1 MIIYIFNVC
10 FSTPTK
16 GSFMTKPES
25 RPSRTLRAA
34 DILPACLGLFL
45 ALMYALAM
53 RFDFEYDI
61 GHFSRTS
68 FFFHAAAAAAAAGVL
83 LALAEAF
90 LTRRKIFDPL
100 PGSSPVSVFGAVMA
114 AAMSVSAAVLTLSS
128 YMRSVPEEGLTPAK
142 MSLASALLGLCL
154 GASALLNLSK
164 EQRGGQAVPVVTAVL
179 GVFSVNLAM
188 FAAYFDFSVPLN
200 SPVRN
205 FTTLAQA
212 AVLLFLLSEARLT
225 LVKGPDELPVPF
237 QRFAETAAV
246 TVGFGVS
253 FGGVLYRLMI
263 LGSAHSPEPNLS
275 LPRLALYAA
284 LGCIAWD
291 RLLAGRRNLRDLT
304 EEEIAEIRRK
314 EKEKKNKGKA
324 KE

>member
-1 MIIYIFNVC
+1 M
-10 FSTPTK
+10 K
-16 GSFMTKPES
+16 GSSMTKPES
-25 RPSRTLRAA
+25 RPGSRIGAA
-34 DILPACLGLFL
+34 DLIPAGLGLFL

-61 GHFSRTS
+61 GHFRRSS
-68 FFFHAAAAAAAAGVL
+68 FFFHAAAAAAAAGIL
-83 LALAEAF
+83 LALAAA
-90 LTRRKIFDPL
+90 LLSRRKIFDPL
-100 PGSSPVSVFGAVMA
+100 PEPSPVSVFGGVMT
-114 AAMSVSAAVLTLSS
+114 AAMGVATAAFTMSS

-142 MSLASALLGLCL
+142 MALASAVLGLCLAASALLG
-154 GASALLNLSK
+154 LSK
-164 EQRGGQAVPVVTAVL
+164 EQRGGQAVPVVMAVL
-179 GVFSVNLAM
+179 GTFSVNISM

-205 FTTLAQA
+205 FTTLCQA

-253 FGGVLYRLMI
+253 FGGLLYRLMVI
-263 LGSAHSPEPNLS
+263 GSAHSPEPNLP

-284 LGCIAWD
+284 LGFVAWD
-291 RLLAGRRNLRDLT
+291 RLRAGRRNLRDLT
-304 EEEIAEIRRK
+304 DEEIAEIKRK
-314 EKEKKNKGKA
+314 EKEKKNKKA